1 MGEILTRISDL
12 WAPGG
17 QGIISVFD
25 ILVVAFLTYRLLK
38 LVQGRRAWTLLT
50 GIAAFAVILFVSE
63 KLQLKTLHWLLEKAT
78 ILAPV
83 ALVILLLPELRAALE
98 GFGRLGL
105 WPEKLLAGSLSP
117 QQETIQAVVQAC
129 TKMCQERTGALI
141 VLQRSDGLEEVAKT
155 GVQLRAK
162 VSDDLLRTIFY
173 EGSPMHD
180 GAVLINEDEVVAG
193 ACRLPLSESARLETS
208 YHMRHR
214 AGLGLA
220 EVTDAVIVIV
230 SEERGQVSIA
240 HKGFIAPL
248 ESPNELE
255 AELFRLIAPHGE
267 ARRSVLRFRRKVE
280 VEPDA
285 PADKDQEPVK

>member
-1 MGEILTRISDL
+1 MGEILNRISDL

-50 GIAAFAVILFVSE
+50 GIAAFALILFVSE

-83 ALVILLLPELRAALE
+83 ALAILLLPELRAALE

-117 QQETIQAVVQAC
+117 QQETIQAVVTAC
-129 TKMCQERTGALI
+129 TQMCHDRTGALI
-141 VLQRSDGLEEVAKT
+141 AIQRSDSLEEVAKT
-155 GVQLRAK
+155 GVTLKAK
-162 VSDDLLRTIFY
+162 VSSDLLRTIFY

-180 GAVLINEDEVVAG
+180 GAVLIQEDQVLAA
-193 ACRLPLSESARLETS
+193 ACRLPLSESARLEAS

-220 EVTDAVIVIV
+220 EVTDAIIVIV
-230 SEERGQVSIA
+230 SEEKGQVSLA
-240 HKGFIAPL
+240 HKGFITPL
-248 ESPNELE
+248 ESLNELE
-255 AELFRLIAPHGE
+255 AELFRLLAPPTVP
-267 ARRSVLRFRRKVE
+267 RRSVLNFRRRHPAPEPV
-280 VEPDA
+280 VEPEKETA
-285 PADKDQEPVK
+285 P

>member
-1 MGEILTRISDL
+1 MGEILNRISDL

-50 GIAAFAVILFVSE
+50 GIAAFAIILFVSE

-83 ALVILLLPELRAALE
+83 ALAVLLLPELRAALE

-105 WPEKLLAGSLSP
+105 WPEKLLTVSLSP
-117 QQETIQAVVQAC
+117 QQETIQAVVTAC
-129 TKMCQERTGALI
+129 TAMCTDHTGALI
-141 VLQRSDGLEEVAKT
+141 AIQHSDSLEEVAKT
-155 GVQLRAK
+155 GVTLNAK
-162 VSDDLLRTIFY
+162 VSADLLRTIFY

-180 GAVLINEDEVVAG
+180 GAVLIKEDLVLAA
-193 ACRLPLSESARLETS
+193 ACRLPLSETAGIDAGA
-208 YHMRHR
+208 HMRHR

-220 EVTDAVIVIV
+220 EASDAIVVIV
-230 SEERGQVSIA
+230 SEEKGQVSLA
-240 HKGFIAPL
+240 HRGKMMPVATISDL
-248 ESPNELE
+248 ES
-255 AELFRLIAPHGE
+255 ELFRLLEPPKE
-267 ARRSVLRFRRKVE
+267 ARRPALRIRRRNQA
-280 VEPDA
+280 EPLDSSAEQEAA
-285 PADKDQEPVK
+285 P